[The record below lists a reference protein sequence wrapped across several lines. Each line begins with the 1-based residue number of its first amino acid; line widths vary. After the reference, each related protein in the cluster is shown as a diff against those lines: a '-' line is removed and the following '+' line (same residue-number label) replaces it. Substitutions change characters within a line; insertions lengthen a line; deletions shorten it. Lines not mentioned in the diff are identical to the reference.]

1 MYDLQLQADNFQA
14 ETSGAPD
21 GEYNLT
27 KFEYSSSSLGR
38 GKYTGLCLIVDGYV
52 LLNSHTFIEY
62 RNWKQHTHRHTL
74 KHIKSFSQLIDS
86 TRVGTG

>member
-1 MYDLQLQADNFQA
+1 MCDLQFQAANFEA

-38 GKYTGLCLIVDGYV
+38 GKYTGLCYIVDGS
-52 LLNSHTFIEY
+52 LLPNMLIFCLSTP
-62 RNWKQHTHRHTL
+62 TL
-74 KHIKSFSQLIDS
+74 L
-86 TRVGTG
+86 